1 MSFDLKNDYSQ
12 IKNKLSAYQTVV
24 ENKKNQDT
32 INKSREGDNQNQ
44 NLSQISQGVEE
55 LTDGVKKSVKQV
67 KTQFEELIDIFKYT
81 IPKPENG
88 SYESTLVRIFLLAL
102 NNTKEKMFQIVFEES
117 VSAIGCSQEQEFE
130 PGVPLY
136 IKVSSIDLFNV
147 LKENPDNSPMS
158 FYYERTQTSNGTIPF
173 AMNRALKN
181 RFDEKG
187 VPYSNDNGGDYIGA
201 SKKSLFDFEYV
212 TEDDQGNTGDFYKV
226 TLSQRANSAKK
237 ISDFLIDYYR
247 SIDILDFDVIIATIM
262 NSLSGWLDV
271 SLGLDTDKK
280 TDISFLE
287 KLLNRI
293 LGLCFDETQQ
303 IDVSGTAKLG
313 ELDLIDE
320 SFFELTPMDLRNI
333 NDEIEN
339 MKLGVVEFNDCEN
352 VKLPVDTQGIQEGL
366 RKVNDADST
375 ERKVRAVEQML
386 DDTANNQDWKNAT
399 LPGLNFNVSIKLD
412 FIKKIPMSIIK
423 AILSPKMLLG
433 LYIAGKSNKLENID
447 NIETLKSFILTFK
460 RYVVNL
466 MSKISA
472 IFVEELFTLIKKNV
486 GILVQDIVKTIVEE
500 TKDKRLQI
508 ILSII
513 NALYIL
519 GQAFIDFRKC
529 KSVVDELLKLL
540 NLALS
545 FVNTSVPLP
554 ILAASDLLPG
564 VSDTRAFANV
574 VEEFQKSGLPTGDLP
589 DGSPNLMLT
598 GMLGMIKGMNL
609 ETTQNGKVNMFIP
622 PLTITP
628 AGLTVPAKAWGKQI

>member
-1 MSFDLKNDYSQ
+1 MSFDLKSDYSE
-12 IKNKLSAYQTVV
+12 IKNRLSAYQTVN
-24 ENKKNQDT
+24 ENKKNEDI
-32 INKSREGDNQNQ
+32 INQSRDGDNQNQ
-44 NLSQISQGVEE
+44 DLSKITQGIEE
-55 LTDGVKKSVKQV
+55 LTDNVRKSVKQV
-67 KTQFEELIDIFKYT
+67 KSQFEELIDIFKYT
-81 IPKPENG
+81 IPKPESG

-102 NNTKEKMFQIVFEES
+102 NNTKEKMFQIAFEES

-136 IKVSSIDLFNV
+136 IKVSSIDLFNI
-147 LKENPDNSPMS
+147 LKENPDDSPMS
-158 FYYERTQTSNGTIPF
+158 FYYEPTQTSNGTIPF

-181 RFDEKG
+181 RFDEEG

-201 SKKSLFDFEYV
+201 SKKTLFDFEYV

-226 TLSQRANSAKK
+226 TLSERTNSPKK

-280 TDISFLE
+280 SDTSFGSKFLS
-287 KLLNRI
+287 RV
-293 LGLCFDETQQ
+293 LGLCFDDTEQ

-339 MKLGVVEFNDCEN
+339 MKQGVVEFDDCEN
-352 VKLPVDTQGIQEGL
+352 VKLPVDTEGIQEGL
-366 RKVNDADST
+366 RKVRGEDST

-386 DDTANNQDWKNAT
+386 DDTANNKDWKNAT

-412 FIKKIPMSIIK
+412 FIKKIPMSIVK
-423 AILSPKMLLG
+423 AILSPKMLFG
-433 LYIAGKSNKLENID
+433 FYIAGKSNKLENID
-447 NIETLKSFILTFK
+447 NIETLKAFILTFK
-460 RYVVNL
+460 RFVINL

-486 GILVQDIVKTIVEE
+486 GILVQDIVRTIVEE

-508 ILSII
+508 ILSIV

-519 GQAFIDFRKC
+519 GQTFIDWRKC

-545 FVNTSVPLP
+545 FVDTSVPLP
-554 ILAASDLLPG
+554 ILAGSDLLPG

-574 VEEFQKSGLPTGDLP
+574 VEQFQKSGLPTGDLP

>member
-1 MSFDLKNDYSQ
+1 MSIDLKNDYSK

-24 ENKKNQDT
+24 ENKKNED
-32 INKSREGDNQNQ
+32 IVNKSRDGDNQNQ
-44 NLSQISQGVEE
+44 NTNKITQGVEE
-55 LTDGVKKSVKQV
+55 LTENKRKSVKET
-67 KTQFEELIDIFKYT
+67 KSQFEELIDILRYT
-81 IPKPENG
+81 IPKPDDN
-88 SYESTLVRIFLLAL
+88 SPESAMVRIFLLAL
-102 NNTKEKMFQIVFEES
+102 KNTKEKMLQIIFEES
-117 VSAIGCSQEQEFE
+117 ISAIGCSQEQEFE

-136 IKVSSIDLFNV
+136 IKVSSIDLFNL
-147 LKENPDNSPMS
+147 LKEDADSGPML
-158 FYYERTQTSNGTIPF
+158 FYYEPTETSNGTIPF

-181 RFDEKG
+181 RLEEKG
-187 VPYSNDNGGDYIGA
+187 VPYSTDNGGDYIGT
-201 SKKSLFDFEYV
+201 SKKNLFDFEYV

-226 TLSQRANSAKK
+226 TLSQRANSPKK
-237 ISDFLIDYYR
+237 ITDFLIDYYR
-247 SIDILDFDVIIATIM
+247 SIDILDFDIIIANIM
-262 NSLSGWLDV
+262 NSLNGWSDI
-271 SLGLDTDKK
+271 SLGLDTNKK
-280 TDISFLE
+280 TDVSFFQ
-287 KLLNRI
+287 KILNRI

-333 NDEIEN
+333 NDDIEN
-339 MKLGVVEFNDCEN
+339 MKQGVVEFIDCGN
-352 VKLPVDTQGIQEGL
+352 VKLPVDVEGTQEGL
-366 RKVNDADST
+366 RKVKDEDST

-386 DDTANNQDWKNAT
+386 DDTANNKDWKNLT
-399 LPGLNFNVSIKLD
+399 LPGLNFNVSTKLD
-412 FIKKIPMSIIK
+412 FIKKIPTSIIK
-423 AILSPKMLLG
+423 SILTPKTLFG
-433 LYIAGKSNKLENID
+433 LYIAAKSNKVENID

-472 IFVEELFTLIKKNV
+472 IFVEELFTLIKENV
-486 GILVQDIVKTIVEE
+486 NTLVRNIIKVILDEAI
-500 TKDKRLQI
+500 DKRGQI
-508 ILSII
+508 VSSII
-513 NALYIL
+513 DALFIL
-519 GQAFIDFRKC
+519 GRGFIDFRKC
-529 KSVVDELLKLL
+529 KSVVDELLSLL